1 MTSGE
6 AGRLAILM
14 EARDRFR
21 NLGVFGAAL
30 LAWITVGFIVTGT
43 DPILDPAAGFIGA
56 VCMGVAVG
64 LTAVPI
70 FWLAIFSRHGR
81 IAFRGDWPRAIRRGG
96 WAGIVVGLFV
106 ALRLQ
111 GALQLPIALFV
122 LAMVAIAEA
131 TLSVER

>member
-1 MTSGE
+1 M
-6 AGRLAILM
+6 
-14 EARDRFR
+14 
-21 NLGVFGAAL
+21 FGAAV
-30 LAWITVGFIVTGT
+30 LAWVLVGLIVTGS
-43 DPILDPAAGFIGA
+43 DPVLDPAAGFIGA
-56 VCMGVAVG
+56 VFMGVAVG
-64 LTAVPI
+64 LTTIPL

-96 WAGIVVGLFV
+96 WAGMVVGLFV

-131 TLSVER
+131 TLSSER